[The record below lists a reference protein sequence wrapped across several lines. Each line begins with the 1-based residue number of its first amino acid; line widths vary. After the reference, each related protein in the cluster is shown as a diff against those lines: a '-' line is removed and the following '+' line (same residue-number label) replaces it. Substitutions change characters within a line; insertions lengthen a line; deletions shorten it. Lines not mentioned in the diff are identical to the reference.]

1 MVRDRGIRL
10 GTKTRESRFTKNRNL
25 KLILCFNDLT
35 MKEILLI
42 VVFNIKREFNTAML
56 GI

>member
-1 MVRDRGIRL
+1 MVRDRGIKL
-10 GTKTRESRFTKNRNL
+10 GTKTRESGFTKNRNL

-35 MKEILLI
+35 IKEILLI
-42 VVFNIKREFNTAML
+42 VVFNIKGEFNTAML